1 MLAVLRLLLEL
12 RLALLPELRVA
23 GAVLF
28 LLALAERFTVG
39 ALDLVLLWA
48 WALGCALVAGLGS
61 AFCCTLGCAAGAA
74 LGAEAAGLS
83 TRFPD

>member
-1 MLAVLRLLLEL
+1 MPRDAVLAVLRLLPEL

-39 ALDLVLLWA
+39 ALDLVLLCA
-48 WALGCALVAGLGS
+48 WALG
-61 AFCCTLGCAAGAA
+61 
-74 LGAEAAGLS
+74 
-83 TRFPD
+83 